1 MLTIY
6 TIGFAGKT
14 KDQFMEILNAAGA
27 CPLTPE
33 RSGVQ
38 TLIDI
43 RLWRVARFV
52 PWASGTNLATALGDR
67 YRAMPEL
74 APTCELLTAYKDGTI
89 DWPGFDTIFN
99 NILRDRKIE
108 TLFTTDTLYGVCFLC
123 TEKSPDHCHRRL
135 VAEDLAHHL
144 TNIKIIH
151 L

>member
-1 MLTIY
+1 MPTIY

-14 KDQFMEILNAAGA
+14 RDQFMEILDAAGI
-27 CPLTPE
+27 
-33 RSGVQ
+33 RQV
-38 TLIDI
+38 IDI

-67 YRAMPEL
+67 YRAMSEL
-74 APTCELLTAYKDGTI
+74 APTKELLTAYRDGTI
-89 DWPGFDTIFN
+89 DWPAYETIFN

-108 TLFTTDTLYGVCFLC
+108 TLFTQDTLYGVCFLC

-135 VAEDLAHHL
+135 VAECLSRHFLDL
-144 TNIKIIH
+144 KIIH